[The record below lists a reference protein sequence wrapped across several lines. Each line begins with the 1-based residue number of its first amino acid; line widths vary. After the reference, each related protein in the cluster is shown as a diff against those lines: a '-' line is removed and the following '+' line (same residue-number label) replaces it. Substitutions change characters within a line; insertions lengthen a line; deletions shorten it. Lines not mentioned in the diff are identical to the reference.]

1 MAHAITFDT
10 LAFAKK
16 IEASGLESK
25 HAEAIAE
32 AMRDVFE
39 ENLSTAIFTKEDAK
53 VLKSELKTEIVM
65 WIVGLLFAQSALII
79 SAIKFLH

>member
-25 HAEAIAE
+25 HAEA
-32 AMRDVFE
+32 MRDVFE
-39 ENLSTAIFTKEDAK
+39 ENLSNAIFTKEDAK